1 MKKTIIKKPW
11 GYEEIWAKTKEYAG
25 KLIHIDKGH
34 RLSLQYHSMKEETVR
49 VISGVLEIVYSSSR
63 DGELKSIILEAGDNF
78 HIYPLMVH
86 RFCATQGTDVDL
98 IEVSTNY
105 LDDVE
110 RIEDDYNR

>member
-11 GYEEIWAKTKEYAG
+11 GYEEIWANTDSYAG
-25 KLIHIDKGH
+25 KLIHIDEGH
-34 RLSLQYHSMKEETVR
+34 RLSLQYHNLKEETIR
-49 VISGVLEIVYSSSR
+49 VMSGILEVVYSSSR
-63 DGELKSIILEAGDNF
+63 DGKLKSTILEAGEYF
-78 HIYPLMVH
+78 HVHPLMVH

>member
-11 GYEEIWAKTKEYAG
+11 GYEEIWAQTNEYAG
-25 KLIHIDKGH
+25 KLLHIDKGH

-49 VISGVLEIVYSSSR
+49 GMSGVVEIVYSSSR
-63 DGELKSIILEAGDNF
+63 DGKLKSVILEPGDYF

-86 RFCATQGTDVDL
+86 RFCASQGTDVDL

>member
-11 GYEEIWAKTKEYAG
+11 GYEEIWAKTDEYVG
-25 KLIHIDKGH
+25 KLIHIDDGH
-34 RLSLQYHSMKEETVR
+34 RLSLQYHSEKEETVR
-49 VISGVLEIVYSSSR
+49 VISGILEVIYSSPR
-63 DGELKSIILEAGDNF
+63 DGRLRNVILEAGEHF
-78 HIYPLMVH
+78 HVQPLMVH

>member
-1 MKKTIIKKPW
+1 
-11 GYEEIWAKTKEYAG
+11 
-25 KLIHIDKGH
+25 
-34 RLSLQYHSMKEETVR
+34 
-49 VISGVLEIVYSSSR
+49 
-63 DGELKSIILEAGDNF
+63 
-78 HIYPLMVH
+78 MVH